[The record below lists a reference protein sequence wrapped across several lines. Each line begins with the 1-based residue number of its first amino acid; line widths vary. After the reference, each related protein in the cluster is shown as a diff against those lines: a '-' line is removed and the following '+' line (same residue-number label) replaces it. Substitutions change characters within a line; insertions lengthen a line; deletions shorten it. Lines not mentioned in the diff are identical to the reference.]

1 MNTEALEVPPKPK
14 GQQRTLAS
22 LWGNTGSKKKTLR
35 KNKRKKRRMTK
46 QWSGTSNS
54 ISTKQ
59 VKPDNSKTSAAKST
73 PKEGNIANGTLVK
86 KVCIT
91 TITCHYVLI

>member
-1 MNTEALEVPPKPK
+1 MNTEALEMPPKPK

-22 LWGNTGSKKKTLR
+22 LWGNTGSKKKTF
-35 KNKRKKRRMTK
+35 KEKQEEEKKDD
-46 QWSGTSNS
+46 QAVESSNS